1 MRSIKP
7 LLLIFA
13 LTILASCQEK
23 RESYSVQKQNL
34 TLSVYASANVQSKD
48 QYRVFAT
55 VTGIV
60 KQIHV
65 KEGDTIATGETIMLV
80 DNTNP
85 ALSAEN
91 AQLQLNLARENLKG
105 SSSRLTT
112 LKLQLDVLQQR
123 YQEDSINFSR
133 QQKLWD
139 QGIGSK
145 IELENRAFALKS
157 SRSNFRQMQQQI
169 EFTEQELSTLLKQAE
184 NNYEMSLKSQGDFE
198 VKSMLNGRV
207 YALYKEPGE
216 LVNLQEPVAL
226 VGDANEYV
234 LSMEIDEQDIVMVK
248 PNQQV
253 LLRMDAFKDR
263 IFDARVSRIYPLMNQ
278 RTQTFLVEAVF
289 AENIENLFPGMSGEA
304 NIIIEQKPGVLYIPL
319 DYLINDQFVATEES
333 EEHPVKTG
341 IRTLE
346 NVEILEGLKEG
357 DVILKPI
364 Q

>member
-1 MRSIKP
+1 MRTFRP
-7 LLLIFA
+7 LLLIF
-13 LTILASCQEK
+13 ILSTLVSCKEK
-23 RESYSVQKQNL
+23 RESYTIAKQNL

-60 KQIHV
+60 KQIYV
-65 KEGDTIATGETIMLV
+65 KEGDTVAVGQTLMLI

-91 AQLQLNLARENLKG
+91 AKLQLNLARENLSG
-105 SSSRLTT
+105 PSSRLSS

-123 YQEDSINFSR
+123 YREDSINFSR
-133 QQKLWD
+133 QQNLWD

-145 IELENRAFALKS
+145 IELENRAFTLKS
-157 SRSNFRQMQQQI
+157 SRSNFRQMQQQLD
-169 EFTEQELSTLLKQAE
+169 FTEQELRTMLKQAE

-234 LSMEIDEQDIVMVK
+234 LMMEIDEQDIVMVK
-248 PNQQV
+248 PNQEV

-289 AENIENLFPGMSGEA
+289 AENINNIYPGMSGEA
-304 NIIIEQKPGVLYIPL
+304 NIIIEQKADALYIPL
-319 DYLINDQFVATEES
+319 DYLIDDEFVATES
-333 EEHPVKTG
+333 TEEHPVSTG

-346 NVEILEGLKEG
+346 HVEILSGLKEG
-357 DVILKPI
+357 DIILKPL
-364 Q
+364 